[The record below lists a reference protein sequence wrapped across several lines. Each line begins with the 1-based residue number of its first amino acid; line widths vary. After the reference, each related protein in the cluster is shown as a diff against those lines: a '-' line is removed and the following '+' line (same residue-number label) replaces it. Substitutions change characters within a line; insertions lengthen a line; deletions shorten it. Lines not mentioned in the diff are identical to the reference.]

1 MMRRSKKRLGVK
13 SYFTLGMLLIS
24 PVIQILAQTPSS
36 LQSARAS
43 LRQSSPDKSSWAE
56 RLSAVYTKMHLAA
69 DGTPPYKLHA
79 RVRVFDFRHK
89 FVAGELTYSYANWD
103 RWRME
108 TKWDGSM
115 RVKIVNPV
123 GRWRSQATADVVA
136 EQHTEEHLAFA
147 QFLKPDP
154 RASFSSSR
162 NRTIEGVTAE
172 DCVTEKWHTSEPP
185 FRPGTSIE
193 REICLNSSND
203 FPIWVKSSTLEIRFG
218 GEYAV
223 LGSRQFP
230 RKLSFVEAGKK
241 TMELALDSLES
252 LNDISQK
259 ALALPEGAVSL
270 PWCLNETSPFPI
282 FFAGGSS
289 GNTAYN
295 RDLVR
300 DRVNGPV
307 ISLGATTDFSVV
319 IFDVDTDGHVKS
331 LEAFNRNGDDA
342 SQKPSAKA
350 LRDSKFKPATCGTGQ
365 PIENE
370 LVWISPSD

>member
-1 MMRRSKKRLGVK
+1 MKG
-13 SYFTLGMLLIS
+13 YFTLGVLLIS

-36 LQSARAS
+36 SQTPRGS
-43 LRQSSPDKSSWAE
+43 LPQSSPDKSSWAA

-69 DGTPPYKLHA
+69 DGTPPYRLHA
-79 RVRVFDFRHK
+79 HVRVFDFRHK

-108 TKWDGSM
+108 TTWGNST
-115 RVKIVNPV
+115 RVKIVSPA
-123 GRWRSQATADVVA
+123 GRWRSPATADVVA

-162 NRTIEGVTAE
+162 NRTIDGVSA
-172 DCVTEKWHTSEPP
+172 DCVTEKWRTSEPP
-185 FRPGTSIE
+185 FRPDTSIE
-193 REICLNSSND
+193 REICLSSSND
-203 FPIWVKSSTLEIRFG
+203 FPVLVKSGTFEVRFG
-218 GEYAV
+218 SGEYAV
-223 LGSRQFP
+223 LGLRQFP
-230 RKLSFVEAGKK
+230 RKFSFVEAGKK
-241 TMELALDSLES
+241 TMELILDSLES
-252 LNDISQK
+252 LNDISEK

-270 PWCLNETSPFPI
+270 PWCLNETNPFPI

-289 GNTAYN
+289 GNSGYD

-300 DRVNGPV
+300 GRVNGPV
-307 ISLGATTDFSVV
+307 ISLGATVDFSIV
-319 IFDVDTDGHVKS
+319 IFDVDADGHVKS

-342 SQKPSAKA
+342 SQKSSAKA

-370 LVWISPSD
+370 LVWISPSA